1 MVQRSGMNAAADTRV
16 LVADIGG
23 TRCRLALARRG
34 GAGRLIELEHL
45 RVVPTPSTGFDLAA
59 RAYLS
64 SVGCAGVA
72 AIGVAAAGR
81 LRRDG
86 EREWIALTNT
96 PLVLER
102 HALEMLC
109 PGRAWLANDLAA
121 VAAALPHLGEPDLAA
136 FGPTLPPTQGH
147 RLVLGVGTGLGAALL
162 TQAGDSIDTEAG
174 HADLPCVSADE
185 HAWCASLAQQGRVSI
200 ERVLC
205 GPGLLRLHAVVSGES
220 LATVDALLARWQAG
234 DAAAR
239 VTFAAFSTWLG
250 RVAGNLV
257 LSLGAWGGVTLIGGV
272 VSGLGAALDPDL
284 FRRGFEDKVP
294 FDRDLAAVPVRR
306 VVHPQ
311 PALVGMAALA
321 LGR

>member
-1 MVQRSGMNAAADTRV
+1 MNAARATSV

-34 GAGRLIELEHL
+34 SAEQSIELEHL
-45 RVVPTPSTGFDLAA
+45 RVVPTPSTDFEVTA

-64 SVGCAGVA
+64 SVGCTEVAG
-72 AIGVAAAGR
+72 IGVAAAGR

-86 EREWIALTNT
+86 GREWIALTNT

-102 HALEMLC
+102 HALERLC

-136 FGPTLPPTQGH
+136 FGPALSPAPGH

-162 TQAGDSIDTEAG
+162 TQSVDAIDTEAG
-174 HADLPCVSADE
+174 HADLPCVSVDE

-205 GPGLLRLHAVVSGES
+205 GPGLLRLHAVISGEPI
-220 LATVDALLARWQAG
+220 ATVDGLLARWQAG

-272 VSGLGAALDPDL
+272 VTGLGPALDPVL
-284 FRRGFEDKVP
+284 FRRGFEDKAP
-294 FDRDLAAVPVRR
+294 FERDLAAVAVRR

-311 PALVGMAALA
+311 PALLGMAALA
-321 LGR
+321 LGH